1 MDRRAYIKA
10 VGAAGVGTALAGCT
24 GAGDDEV
31 IVPGTAS
38 GFPPFQFMEDEELIG
53 FDIELT
59 EAVIEEA
66 GYELGDWTDIEFDSL
81 IPSLTDDDIDFI
93 AAAMTITDDRA
104 ETIAFTDPYY
114 ESDQSLLVRE
124 GGEFQ
129 PSSEEDLA
137 GAQLGAQS
145 GTTGEGEAERL
156 IEEGILD
163 EGDFSVYD
171 NYTLAVED
179 LVGEII
185 DAVVVDVP
193 VAQNFAST
201 RDVEVAFTIE
211 TGEEFGFGMR
221 QDDDRVNDINDALET
236 VMDDGTY
243 ENLVEEY
250 FG

>member
-1 MDRRAYIKA
+1 MDRRAYIKT
-10 VGAAGVGTALAGCT
+10 VGAAGAVTALAGCT
-24 GAGDDEV
+24 GDDDDEE

-38 GFPPFQFMEDEELIG
+38 GFPPFEFIEDGELTG
-53 FDIELT
+53 FDIDLT
-59 EAVIEEA
+59 EAVIDEA
-66 GYELGDWTDIEFDSL
+66 GYELGDWTDIQFDSL
-81 IPSLTDDDIDFI
+81 IPSLTGEDIDFI
-93 AAAMTITDDRA
+93 AAAMTITDERA

-114 ESDQSLLVRE
+114 ESDQSILVRE
-124 GGEFQ
+124 DDEFQ
-129 PSSEEDLA
+129 PSSEGDLTDA
-137 GAQLGAQS
+137 PLGAQS
-145 GTTGEGEAERL
+145 GTTGENEAERL
-156 IEEGILD
+156 IEEGIVD

-221 QDDDRVNDINDALET
+221 QDDDRIDDINDALET
-236 VMDDGTY
+236 VVDDGTY
-243 ENLVEEY
+243 DDLVEEY